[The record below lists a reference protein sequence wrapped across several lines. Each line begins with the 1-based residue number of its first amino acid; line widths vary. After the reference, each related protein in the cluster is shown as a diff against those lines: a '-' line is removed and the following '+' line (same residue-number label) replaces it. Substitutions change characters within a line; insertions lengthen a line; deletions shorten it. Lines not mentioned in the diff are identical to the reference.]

1 MLTSP
6 PVNSASISAIRPPPK
21 LKAMHQKQAPPLTF
35 RTLKASTAIFLHF
48 FINIDD
54 ESTSLC
60 SQHGPHQA
68 VTSQVE

>member
-1 MLTSP
+1 
-6 PVNSASISAIRPPPK
+6 
-21 LKAMHQKQAPPLTF
+21 MHQKQAPPLTF
-35 RTLKASTAIFLHF
+35 RTSKASTAIFLHF